1 MDLTK
6 LKVFG
11 IIVFSAIMI
20 TCGAIIAGVF

>member
-11 IIVFSAIMI
+11 IIVFSAIMVS
-20 TCGAIIAGVF
+20 CGAIIVGAF